1 MVNLLKR
8 VKNII
13 KDEKMSGIDVKESLF
28 EKEEEKKLMD
38 FIKKFEDSKE
48 KSFDNKT
55 RELLHNSVVIDDFFD
70 NVMINSENQ
79 EVKHNRLEMLSRLMK
94 LIDSIVSI

>member
-1 MVNLLKR
+1 MNLLKR
-8 VKNII
+8 IKNII
-13 KDEKMSGIDVKESLF
+13 KDERISGIDVKENLF
-28 EKEEEKKLMD
+28 EKEEERRLMD
-38 FIKKFEDSKE
+38 SINEFESSKE
-48 KSFDNKT
+48 KSFNNKT
-55 RELLHNSVVIDDFFD
+55 KELLHNSIIIDNFFD